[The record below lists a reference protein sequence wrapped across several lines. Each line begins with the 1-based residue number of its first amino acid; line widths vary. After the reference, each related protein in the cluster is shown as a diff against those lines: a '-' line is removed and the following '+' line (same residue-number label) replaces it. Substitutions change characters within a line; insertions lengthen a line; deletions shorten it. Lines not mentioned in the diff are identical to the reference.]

1 MLNNKFTQRLVQFAI
16 IVLFTAKIQAQN
28 SELKWKFNEDGSRF
42 FKVTAM
48 NQVWVRYTQ
57 NNPGS
62 AVFGDHVTNTTDL
75 GIRRLRFQAYGQIT
89 DRVFIYTQF
98 GQNNLTYMQPRFTG
112 AFFHDAIAEYKVH
125 KDVISI
131 GAGLTGWSGL
141 GRYASPSVGSIL
153 TLDAPLYMQAT
164 NSISDQFLRKLS
176 VYAKG
181 KIGPLDYRI
190 AITNPMTI
198 QTGNVAGAD
207 KTDSSHS
214 GFSPKYPK
222 KQYQGYLMWQFKDK
236 ESNMTP
242 YTVGT
247 YLGKKKVFN
256 LGAGFIYQSQ
266 AMRQL
271 SETSK
276 DTVYKPLALFNMD
289 VFYDAPLNA
298 EKGTALTLY
307 AAASH
312 YDFGKNY
319 VRMIGVMNP
328 ANGTTTGKTLNGAGN
343 AFPMIGTGNILYAQ
357 AGFLLGKKTLP
368 GDGRLQLFAASQ
380 MAKFDALKSTM
391 FMHEGGFNY
400 YINGTSGNKISMVYQ
415 SRPVY
420 EKNTAGNSV
429 VTSRKGMFVVQY
441 QVAI

>member
-1 MLNNKFTQRLVQFAI
+1 MKHH
-16 IVLFTAKIQAQN
+16 LFYSLSIFLLMGASKAQGQT
-28 SELKWKFNEDGSRF
+28 ELKLKLNDDGSHF
-42 FKVTAM
+42 IKATAM

-57 NNPGS
+57 NNPS
-62 AVFGDHVTNTTDL
+62 STVFGDPVSQVTDI
-75 GIRRLRFQAYGQIT
+75 GIRRLRFQAFGQLT
-89 DRVFIYTQF
+89 ERVFFYAQF

-112 AFFHDAIAEYKVH
+112 AFFHDAIAEYKLY
-125 KDVISI
+125 KSNLSI

-164 NSISDQFLRKLS
+164 NSVSDQFLRKLS

-181 KIGPLDYRI
+181 KISKLDYRI
-190 AITNPMTI
+190 AMTHPMSI

-207 KTDSSHS
+207 KTDSTHA

-222 KQYQGYLMWQFKDK
+222 MQSQGYLMWQFFDQ

-242 YTVGT
+242 YTAGT

-256 LGAGFIYQSQ
+256 IGAGFIYQAQ

-271 SETSK
+271 REGTTT
-276 DTVYKPLALFNMD
+276 DTIYKPMALMNVD
-289 VFYDAPLNA
+289 VFYDAPLNK
-298 EKGTALTLY
+298 EKGTALTVY

-328 ANGTTTGKTLNGAGN
+328 TNGTTYGKSLNGTGN
-343 AFPMIGTGNILYAQ
+343 AFPMIGTGNIGYLQVGY
-357 AGFLLGKKTLP
+357 LMGKKTLP
-368 GDGRLQLFAASQ
+368 GDGRIQLFAASQ
-380 MAKFDALKSTM
+380 MAKFNALKDPM
-391 FMHEGGFNY
+391 IMYEGGFNY
-400 YINGTSGNKISMVYQ
+400 YINGTTGNKISLEYQ

-420 EKNTAGNSV
+420 DKDTAGNSV

-441 QVAI
+441 QVSI